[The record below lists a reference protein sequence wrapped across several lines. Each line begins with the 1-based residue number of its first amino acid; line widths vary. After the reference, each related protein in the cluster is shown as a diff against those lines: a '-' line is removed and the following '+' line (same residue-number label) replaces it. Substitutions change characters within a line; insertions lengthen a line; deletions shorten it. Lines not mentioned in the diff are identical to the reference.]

1 MTPVVG
7 FERHIKLTDDLTIKG
22 LQLFLLKFLNF
33 LQFENFSISNM
44 MLTSWMQQM
53 QSIDKWQLLM
63 QSSENDKDF

>member
-22 LQLFLLKFLNF
+22 LQLFLLKFFNF

-44 MLTSWMQQM
+44 MLTS
-53 QSIDKWQLLM
+53 
-63 QSSENDKDF
+63 